1 MEYLPE
7 DDLSEQSQRHS
18 YVRITNVQRL
28 TRPQIS
34 AACTTRP
41 TNSMPPPSLPKKRKS
56 LYRKP
61 AQELWSF
68 HPMTLTIDEVLRNG
82 AIWAPVATLCSQG
95 WPLQHVRLVFG

>member
-68 HPMTLTIDEVLRNG
+68 HPMTLTRSTKCCVTVPSG
-82 AIWAPVATLCSQG
+82 P
-95 WPLQHVRLVFG
+95 PLQHSARKGGLYNMFG